1 MTNIPRPHAHM
12 PVCHT
17 VQTEHLYTAGWW
29 TCTPSSPTAL
39 SATVPFCPILCSILF
54 HPLTAIVCACSQP
67 SHGPSGMPQS
77 HQSRSRL
84 VNAVCRAPYSS
95 LRRAASL
102 VRAHTAALPRL
113 RLFLSHTAS
122 EPQPCCEQKTG
133 LPLPRT
139 WWLLRRLRRHA
150 RQFCHVLLCPCA
162 RPGEPSLL
170 QLTPFAGAIHQ
181 GE

>member
-1 MTNIPRPHAHM
+1 MPTMTNIPCPHAHM

-17 VQTEHLYTAGWW
+17 VQTEHLYTAAWW

-67 SHGPSGMPQS
+67 FHGPSGMPQS
-77 HQSRSRL
+77 HHSRSRL
-84 VNAVCRAPYSS
+84 VHAVCRATVPS

-113 RLFLSHTAS
+113 RLSLTHT
-122 EPQPCCEQKTG
+122 QPNRSAAAQQ
-133 LPLPRT
+133 
-139 WWLLRRLRRHA
+139 LREHRRIHRA
-150 RQFCHVLLCPCA
+150 DA
-162 RPGEPSLL
+162 RPGW
-170 QLTPFAGAIHQ
+170 
-181 GE
+181 